1 MGEQKMSI
9 ESSNDPEGFSGF
21 EHSGWEEVSRGYEQH
36 IARLTTQSV
45 DAVLDA
51 AAVGSGSRVLD
62 VCCGPGVLSAAAGAR
77 SAQATGIDF
86 SAEAVDIARS
96 NVPGA
101 EFQEADALA
110 LPFDS
115 DSFDAVVCG
124 FGIIH
129 VPDPEAALAEM
140 HRVLIPGGMVSMSV
154 WEAPNPGNGFGLLY
168 SSITA
173 HADMDVDLPH
183 GPDFFQFSDEEILS
197 EVLVNIGFCNPS
209 ASTVD
214 QTWEFSEPSGLVRSF
229 IEGSVRARGILM
241 AQTADV
247 QDSISTTIATGMES
261 FRSPDGV
268 FRVPMPAIVG
278 SAIK

>member
-1 MGEQKMSI
+1 MSI

-21 EHSGWEEVSRGYEQH
+21 EHSGWEAVSRGYEQH
-36 IARLTTQSV
+36 IARLTAQSV

-51 AAVGSGSRVLD
+51 AAVGNDSRMLD
-62 VCCGPGVLSAAAGAR
+62 VCCGPGVLSAAAIAR
-77 SAQATGIDF
+77 DARATGIDF

-101 EFQEADALA
+101 DFHEADALA

-115 DSFDAVVCG
+115 ESFDAVVCG
-124 FGIIH
+124 FGVIH
-129 VPDPEAALAEM
+129 VPDPEAALSEM
-140 HRVLIPGGMVSMSV
+140 HRVLKPGGKVALSV

-168 SSITA
+168 RAISA

-183 GPDFFQFSDEEILS
+183 GPDFFQFSDEEKLG
-197 EVLVNIGFCNPS
+197 EVLVQIGFSNPATRVVS
-209 ASTVD
+209 
-214 QTWEFSEPSGLVRSF
+214 QTWEFSETTGLVQSF

-241 AQTADV
+241 AQTAEI
-247 QDSISTTIATGMES
+247 QDAISAAIATGMDS
-261 FRSPDGV
+261 FRSPDGL

-278 SAIK
+278 SAER